1 MSAIVMASYEVIDE
15 ELEGGLAKPSPKRK
29 SKSIENPESA
39 PDQDGAADEMATLMR
54 DMANEA
60 AKQAFEM
67 TLKQGGDKFESRLK
81 EAFTRLTEESSAL
94 RDFMEAQSKLYAKPQ
109 NLCLH
114 VKYKDAPVKKLKQR
128 VSPLLADILMQLEIG
143 RSGGKW
149 PLIMGPTGSG
159 KTVLARQV
167 AETLDK
173 LFRYVNCSEGMGET
187 VFFGKET
194 IKGFVPGPLWLCAT
208 QGGVFLFDE
217 WDAASDNVAV
227 SVNTILTSPTGA
239 MITNPFS
246 GESMPVHKD
255 FMAIAATNTNGKG
268 GDGAYTARTRL
279 DGASLNR
286 FAMFELHYDADL
298 ERELCGDTVLLEKLW
313 SIRVALTEKKS
324 KDVISTRD
332 IADAYAQAQRGY
344 PVAKIMKCLSLRMD
358 RSNLEL
364 FEAKEKSK
372 K

>member
-1 MSAIVMASYEVIDE
+1 MSSTVMDYEVIDE
-15 ELEGGLAKPSPKRK
+15 DLEIVPEKKSRK
-29 SKSIENPESA
+29 GKAPAIENPDVDALSS
-39 PDQDGAADEMATLMR
+39 PDEMAQLMR
-54 DMANEA
+54 DMANTA
-60 AKQAFEM
+60 AQQAFELA
-67 TLKQGGDKFESRLK
+67 LKNSSEIIAKSTGDTMAKLK
-81 EAFTRLTEESSAL
+81 SEAEAL
-94 RDFMEAQSKLYAKPQ
+94 REYMEKQSKLYAKPQ
-109 NLCLH
+109 NLCMH

-128 VSPLLADILMQLEIG
+128 ISPLMADVLMQLEIG

-167 AETLDK
+167 AETLEKD
-173 LFRYVNCSEGMGET
+173 FRYVNCSEGMGET

-194 IKGFVPGPLWLCAT
+194 IKGFVPGPLWICAT

-227 SVNTILTSPTGA
+227 SVNTILTSPAGS

-246 GESMPVHKD
+246 GEVKPVHPD

-268 GDGAYTARTRL
+268 GDGAYTGRNRL

-286 FAMFELHYDADL
+286 FAIFELSYDTDL
-298 ERELCGDTVLLEKLW
+298 ERELCSDTTLLERLW

-332 IADAYAQAQRGY
+332 IADAYAQSVRGY
-344 PVAKIMKCLSLRMD
+344 PVEKILNCLRLRMD
-358 RSNLEL
+358 RSNHEL
-364 FEAKEKSK
+364 FTGKGK
-372 K
+372 